1 VITALTLAARLWT
14 LTPDLPSLD
23 EVGAA
28 PVLVVDAALR
38 AGVDPVW
45 AWSVA
50 WRESRFRWW
59 RVSRGGC
66 VGPYQIKLYHCPGEC
81 GPIALTY
88 AGADTLARY
97 APEPSVE
104 GMRSWNC
111 GRAGARRDASCGASF
126 GRSVVDRFE
135 QLERALRADNRRR
148 R

>member
-1 VITALTLAARLWT
+1 VIPALIIASRLWT
-14 LTPDLPSLD
+14 LTPDLPPLD

-59 RVSRGGC
+59 RVSSGGAL
-66 VGPYQIKLYHCPGEC
+66 GPYQIKPYQCEGPC

-88 AGADTLARY
+88 AGGRTLARY
-97 APEPSVE
+97 APRPDFE
-104 GMRSWNC
+104 RTRNWKC
-111 GRAGARRDASCGASF
+111 GRAGARLDPECGVMFS
-126 GRSVVDRFE
+126 RSVLARHD
-135 QLERALRADNRRR
+135 QLERALRARRR